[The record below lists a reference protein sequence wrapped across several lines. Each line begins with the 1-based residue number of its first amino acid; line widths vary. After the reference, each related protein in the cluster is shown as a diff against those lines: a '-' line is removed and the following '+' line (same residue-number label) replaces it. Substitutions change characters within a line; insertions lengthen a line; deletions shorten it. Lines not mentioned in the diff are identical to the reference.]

1 MVHSTKVNSPA
12 ILGMAV
18 AIINTLV
25 GINIL
30 AIGRT
35 INSMAWVLTFIP
47 MVKGLMVIMSMVSEK
62 AKANFLHSTAASIT
76 GTLSEIK
83 GNYFSNPI
91 KSSFHFINLNR
102 NGYGTYTYFG
112 TAESYEGY
120 WQDNYKHGKGSFYY
134 AYGDVYEGEFEDND
148 RSGHGKLQ
156 YNDGGYYDGE
166 WYKDLAHGYGT
177 LKTNDHKTYK
187 GDF

>member
-1 MVHSTKVNSPA
+1 M
-12 ILGMAV
+12 
-18 AIINTLV
+18 
-25 GINIL
+25 
-30 AIGRT
+30 
-35 INSMAWVLTFIP
+35 
-47 MVKGLMVIMSMVSEK
+47 E
-62 AKANFLHSTAASIT
+62 
-76 GTLSEIK
+76 TLSEIK
-83 GNYFSNPI
+83 GNYFPNPTT
-91 KSSFHFINLNR
+91 SSFHFINLNR

-112 TAESYEGY
+112 TAEKYEGY